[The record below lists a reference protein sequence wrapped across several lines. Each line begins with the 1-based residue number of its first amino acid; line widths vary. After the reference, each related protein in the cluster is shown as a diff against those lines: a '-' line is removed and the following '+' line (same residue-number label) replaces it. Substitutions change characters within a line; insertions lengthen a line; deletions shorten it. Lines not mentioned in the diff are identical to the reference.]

1 MNDTRRRWCRVL
13 LPGRI
18 VSPGALVVSAA
29 VMAGVFVIC
38 HLAGWRENTSFLC
51 GTPPAGESAGLAIL
65 LGLVYALSY
74 FALVVLAPILV
85 LAAAI
90 FGVLLRL
97 WCGISR
103 SARATRG

>member
-18 VSPGALVVSAA
+18 VSPGGFLASAA
-29 VMAGVFVIC
+29 LIAGVFVIC
-38 HLAGWRENTSFLC
+38 HLAGWRHNTSFLC
-51 GTPPAGESAGLAIL
+51 VTPPAGESTGLSIL

-74 FALVVLAPILV
+74 FALVLLVPILV

-97 WCGISR
+97 WCRNSLR
-103 SARATRG
+103 ARATHG